1 MKVVN
6 IDGENLLNGLRNYN
20 NIFKKDGTYYKV
32 KRHKKPGLHSLS
44 RIYIFEKI
52 TEDKG
57 EKPRPC
63 KG

>member
-6 IDGENLLNGLRNYN
+6 IDGENLLNGLRNY
-20 NIFKKDGTYYKV
+20 KDGTYYKV

-44 RIYIFEKI
+44 RIYISEKI

-57 EKPRPC
+57 EKPRPF